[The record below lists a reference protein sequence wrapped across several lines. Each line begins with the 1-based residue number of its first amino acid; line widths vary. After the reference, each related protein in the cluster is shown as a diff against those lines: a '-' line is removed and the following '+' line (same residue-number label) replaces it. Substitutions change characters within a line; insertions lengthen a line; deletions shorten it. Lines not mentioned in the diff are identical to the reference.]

1 VQQESPKADSPTS
14 DSPATLHA
22 RLRRSFEAEMEKLS
36 KAGNRLSLVR
46 LGTFLAAAALLIT
59 GFIQASAIE
68 LFVGS
73 ICLIAFIVAVVL
85 HARTITAETRARIR
99 RDIHAR
105 HLARLGSEWT
115 QFASKGADLIP
126 RSHAY
131 AWDIDIV
138 GQGSL
143 FQRIDVTHT
152 HHGERTLAAWLASPA
167 DLATIRARQEAVW
180 ELAPAVALLCEI
192 EAAGSTEHGERL
204 DPRGLEALGRI
215 DLLFERFPW
224 LQFVTVLLPL
234 CTLVT
239 YVAGLFGYISNAWW
253 LAPVTI
259 QVGVLFSLG
268 RTIVKT
274 LDLVSARA
282 PLLAAFEAMLL
293 LLERTQFKSPWLL
306 ELQKRVA
313 FADQPPSAH
322 VRRLARWAGF
332 AELRQ
337 NALFYIF
344 VNALTLWDLHVL
356 HGLERFVREA
366 GTRLTEWFEALGELE
381 AIAAL
386 ATLAHLDEGATRPEL
401 GEEQP
406 FQATAIAHPLLT
418 PEVRVANDVRL
429 RGRGT
434 ALVVTG
440 SNMAGKSTLLRAVG
454 QNIALALAGGPVIA
468 EHMLVPTLRLRASMR
483 ADDSL
488 ESGASYFHAELTK
501 LTRVIE
507 QAEVGP
513 PVFFLLDELLRGTN
527 ARARHVGAKAV
538 LLHLLDRGA
547 TGFCATHD
555 VELAALGDS
564 EPARIEN
571 VHFTDVVIEG
581 EMRFDYKLRPGIVR
595 TSNALRLLQM
605 AGIHVPEQ
613 DREDQLQAPPQP
625 VREVG
630 EGAR

>member
-1 VQQESPKADSPTS
+1 
-14 DSPATLHA
+14 
-22 RLRRSFEAEMEKLS
+22 MEVLS
-36 KAGNRLSLVR
+36 RTGNRLSLVR
-46 LGTFLAAAALLIT
+46 LATFLVAAALLVT
-59 GFIQASAIE
+59 GFIQKSAIE
-68 LFVGS
+68 LGLGTV
-73 ICLIAFIVAVVL
+73 CLVLFGVAVVL

-105 HLARLGSEWT
+105 ALARIGHEWV
-115 QFASKGADLIP
+115 QFASKGADLLP

-152 HHGERTLAAWLASPA
+152 HHGERTLAGWLASPA

-180 ELAPAVALLCEI
+180 ELAPQVELRREI
-192 EAAGSTEHGERL
+192 EAAASTENGERL
-204 DPRGLEALGRI
+204 DPRGLEALGKVDR
-215 DLLFERFPW
+215 LFERLPW
-224 LQFVTVLLPL
+224 LQVVIVLLPM

-239 YVAGLFGYISNAWW
+239 YILGLLDVIANGWW
-253 LAPVTI
+253 LIPVAI
-259 QVGVLFSLG
+259 QVLFLFSFG
-268 RTIVKT
+268 RTIQNT
-274 LDLVSARA
+274 LNIVSARA
-282 PLLAAFEAMLL
+282 PLLTAFESMLL
-293 LLERTQFKSPWLL
+293 LLERTPFKSPWLL
-306 ELQKRVA
+306 ELQKRVT
-313 FADQPPSAH
+313 FADQPPSTH
-322 VRRLARWAGF
+322 IRRLARWAGF

-366 GTRLTEWFEALGELE
+366 GMRMTEWFEALGELE

-386 ATLAHLDEGATRPEL
+386 AALAHLDEGATRPEL
-401 GEEQP
+401 GDERP
-406 FQATAIAHPLLT
+406 FEATAIAHPLLT
-418 PEVRVANDVRL
+418 PETRVANDVRL
-429 RGRGT
+429 RGPGT

-468 EHMLVPTLRLRASMR
+468 EHMRVPSVRLRASMR

-547 TGFCATHD
+547 MGLCATHD
-555 VELAALGDS
+555 VELAALGDT

-571 VHFTDVVIEG
+571 VHFTDVVIDG

-613 DREDQLQAPPQP
+613 DRQDQQQAPPQP

>member
-1 VQQESPKADSPTS
+1 ME
-14 DSPATLHA
+14 TLS
-22 RLRRSFEAEMEKLS
+22 RT
-36 KAGNRLSLVR
+36 GNRLSLVR
-46 LGTFLAAAALLIT
+46 LATFLVAAALLVT
-59 GFIQASAIE
+59 GFIQKSALE
-68 LFVGS
+68 LGLGTV
-73 ICLIAFIVAVVL
+73 CLALFGVAVVL

-99 RDIHAR
+99 RDIHGR
-105 HLARLGSEWT
+105 SLARIGHEWV
-115 QFASKGADLIP
+115 QFASKGADLLP

-138 GQGSL
+138 GHGSL

-180 ELAPAVALLCEI
+180 ELAPQVELRREI
-192 EAAGSTEHGERL
+192 EAAASTENGERL
-204 DPRGLEALGRI
+204 DPRGLEALGNVDR
-215 DLLFERFPW
+215 LFERLPW
-224 LQFVTVLLPL
+224 LQVVIVLLPM

-239 YVAGLFGYISNAWW
+239 YILGLLDVIANGWW
-253 LAPVTI
+253 LIPVAI
-259 QVGVLFSLG
+259 QVLLLFSFG
-268 RTIVKT
+268 RTIQNT
-274 LDLVSARA
+274 LNIVSARA
-282 PLLAAFEAMLL
+282 PLLTAFESMLL
-293 LLERTQFKSPWLL
+293 LLERTPFKSPWLL
-306 ELQKRVA
+306 ELQKRVT
-313 FADQPPSAH
+313 FAEQPPSTH
-322 VRRLARWAGF
+322 IRRLARWAGF

-366 GTRLTEWFEALGELE
+366 GTRMTEWFEALGELE

-386 ATLAHLDEGATRPEL
+386 AALAHLDEGATRPEL
-401 GEEQP
+401 GDEQP
-406 FQATAIAHPLLT
+406 FEATAIAHPLLT
-418 PEVRVANDVRL
+418 PETRVANDVRL
-429 RGRGT
+429 RGAGT

-440 SNMAGKSTLLRAVG
+440 SNMAGKSTLLRSVG

-468 EHMLVPTLRLRASMR
+468 EHMRVPSVRLRASMR

-547 TGFCATHD
+547 TGLCATHD
-555 VELAALGDS
+555 VELAALGDT

-571 VHFTDVVIEG
+571 VHFTDVVIDG

-613 DREDQLQAPPQP
+613 DRQDQQQAPPLP